1 MQVKEPIQG
10 VAVNVITGFLGVGK
24 TTAIRHLLAS
34 KPADE
39 RWAVLVNEFG
49 EIGVDGGLFDSG
61 QDGEV
66 FIREVPGGCMC
77 CTAGLPMQVALN
89 QLLARARPHRLL
101 IEPTGLG
108 HPREVLATLSD
119 GVRSGVLS
127 LGATLTLVDARC
139 IEDERYLRSD
149 TFREQ
154 LEVADLVVANKSD
167 LYGPDDLKNLRRY
180 LTFLG
185 RGPEYELH
193 AVEQGRLQ
201 LEWLSAPSGFQ
212 SNEGK
217 GMHHH
222 IRPAENQVSLRET
235 ISKTMPDSIPELL
248 PERWYRRR
256 ENSSGGYHSCGWEFG
271 PGFVFAYERLF
282 SLIIGVEAE
291 RVKGIFITEQGVFG
305 FNKAAA
311 VLSVLELDHTLDSR
325 VEVIDSEQQNWEQIE
340 SAWFGA
346 LNTE

>member
-1 MQVKEPIQG
+1 MQAKSDIQG

-24 TTAIRHLLAS
+24 TTAIRHLLES
-34 KPADE
+34 KPRDE

-49 EIGVDGGLFDSG
+49 EVGVDGGLFGSER
-61 QDGEV
+61 DGEI

-108 HPREVLATLSD
+108 HPREVLATLSE
-119 GVRSGVLS
+119 GVRTGVLK

-167 LYGPDDLKNLRRY
+167 LYGPDDLENLRRY

-185 RGPEYELH
+185 REPNSVLPT
-193 AVEQGRLQ
+193 VEQGRIQ
-201 LEWLSAPSGFQ
+201 QDWLNAPSGFQ
-212 SNEGK
+212 LNRSHAPHQ
-217 GMHHH
+217 HHSS
-222 IRPAENQVSLRET
+222 PTQDQEPVAVNG
-235 ISKTMPDSIPELL
+235 
-248 PERWYRRR
+248 YRRL
-256 ENSSGGYHSCGWEFG
+256 ENSNGTYHSCGWEFG
-271 PGFVFAYERLF
+271 PARVFDYERLF
-282 SLIIGVEAE
+282 SLLIGVEAE
-291 RVKGIFITEQGVFG
+291 RVKGVFITERGVFG
-305 FNKAAA
+305 FNKADA
-311 VLSVLELDHTLDSR
+311 VLSVLELDDTLDSR
-325 VEVIDSEQQNWEQIE
+325 VEVIDHERHNWEE
-340 SAWFGA
+340 LEHAFLAVLCSG
-346 LNTE
+346 